1 MGAKSYSSTY
11 IHTTCAGPGVS
22 TYGHTEVQTYA
33 VSMQLR
39 KLHKQVQAGTSKA
52 SNCST
57 VMPVV
62 RHTHKSDA
70 QFTTG
75 VCVRVFAYIRVLLA
89 TLAATLSFLLC
100 EVGSTL
106 HREQAH

>member
-1 MGAKSYSSTY
+1 MPLRTL
-11 IHTTCAGPGVS
+11 HT
-22 TYGHTEVQTYA
+22 
-33 VSMQLR
+33 
-39 KLHKQVQAGTSKA
+39 QVQAGTSKA

-62 RHTHKSDA
+62 RHAHKSDA

-75 VCVRVFAYIRVLLA
+75 VCVRVSAYIRVLLA